1 MSNST
6 WGEPEPFADETYPPA
21 LLRFFLK
28 QMMAQFGA
36 DGACMA
42 LYDEGINQ
50 MKIQA
55 HIRRRHLS
63 PSPDSSRPTIPPH
76 TDQLTLTAEM
86 RLRQGRRTT
95 VNLLQDGQAGQ
106 GQAAAHTAWRQGQEG
121 QATAPTAWGQGQEG
135 QATAPMAWGPGQ
147 GQAATPTAWRQG
159 QGTGAS
165 PIPTAQGHAFNF
177 SLGTHVS
184 ANTSEEIEDVT
195 LQQSGLFAVGTTYPA
210 GHDLIGYIWQ
220 KNEAYSMRHEDYVS
234 VFFNVHPLPF
244 SMDITPSSYLVVPI
258 RETTLIEEMH
268 NQKPR
273 ASVLGV
279 IILYQVGSEANPF
292 QKLRVAALHYIERIA
307 LYLQNH
313 RLQRAQRRTSEYL
326 QLLQN
331 ISTVFPSSVK
341 LSSLVDHVY
350 QFVLRVVDVS
360 SMLLTLYDR
369 DLKRLYD
376 VFALR
381 NGQKIED
388 LVEQPVVRLPDE
400 RPVWWHVTQEERHTL
415 QFSPQQEPQK
425 ALLYEELLTGIWGD
439 QRHTGSFLL
448 LPMKMF
454 TRVVGALCLTS
465 NRPHAY
471 HPEEIQ
477 VLETM
482 VQIVTVSVENAKL
495 YERDRDILQRSTQRE
510 TQLSVVNTAL
520 QAISSSLNVTE
531 LLNNLVMSV
540 VHLLHVNMCVFFE
553 FSPDTQDFFA
563 HAFYAPPSV
572 QMHDDGS
579 GMPVVAPPKKR
590 EPDEVIR
597 LIRLPFSN
605 TVLEQRMN
613 EGFFY
618 MEPAQLEEL
627 AQKSTEGGAI
637 FLREIGVH
645 HMLIIP
651 MNTQEN
657 VLGFLAVPTPTGAS
671 FQPRDV
677 STLLMICAQT
687 ASAIRNAQVFE
698 EREEAYAEMKR
709 MSELKDEFLVTASH
723 ELRTPLTAI
732 SGYSS
737 QLKRQSARANP
748 QQILRFATK
757 ISVASQQLIDI
768 VANMT
773 EAAQIGAVDKN
784 LDLHLEPVQ
793 LLAAVEMAVNMLAFK
808 SEQSILVDVAPD
820 LWVWGDPPRVRQ
832 VLTNLL
838 ENAVKYVPTESTVH
852 VQAEKI
858 LLAQV
863 EPLLSTDQK
872 DHTYLL
878 EHHDQPVVLV
888 RVKDQG
894 EGIDPEDQPRIFEK
908 FVRATRVLT
917 TPVRGS
923 GLGLYIC
930 RRFIDAMGGKLWLEK
945 SIPNEGSTFSFYLPY
960 IEPPI
965 GVGP

>member
-1 MSNST
+1 MSTST

-21 LLRFFLK
+21 LLKYFLK
-28 QMMAQFGA
+28 QMMVQCSA

-42 LYDEGINQ
+42 LYDESSNQ

-55 HIRRRHLS
+55 HIRLRHLAQM
-63 PSPDSSRPTIPPH
+63 PDTASLATQSQTNSLSSTS
-76 TDQLTLTAEM
+76 EM

-95 VNLLQDGQAGQ
+95 INLLQDLQQSHSTHAS
-106 GQAAAHTAWRQGQEG
+106 AH
-121 QATAPTAWGQGQEG
+121 
-135 QATAPMAWGPGQ
+135 
-147 GQAATPTAWRQG
+147 
-159 QGTGAS
+159 
-165 PIPTAQGHAFNF
+165 
-177 SLGTHVS
+177 
-184 ANTSEEIEDVT
+184 TSEEIEDVT
-195 LQQSGLFAVGTTYPA
+195 PQQSGLFAVGTSYPL

-220 KNEAYSMRHEDYVS
+220 KNDAYSMRHEDYVS
-234 VFFNVHPLPF
+234 FFANLYPPPF
-244 SMDITPSSYLVVPI
+244 YVDIIPSSYLVVPI
-258 RETTLIEEMH
+258 RETALVGEASS
-268 NQKPR
+268 QK
-273 ASVLGV
+273 AHTSVLGV
-279 IILYQVGSEANPF
+279 IALYQIAQNGLEGNTL
-292 QKLRVAALHYIERIA
+292 QKYRASAQHYVERVA

-313 RLQRAQRRTSEYL
+313 RLQHAQRRTSEYL
-326 QLLQN
+326 RLLQN

-341 LSSLVDHVY
+341 LCDLVEHVY
-350 QFVLRVVDVS
+350 QFVLRIVDVS

-381 NGQKIED
+381 NGQRIEG

-400 RPVWWHVTQEERHTL
+400 RPVWWRVTQDERHTL
-415 QFSPQQEPQK
+415 QFSPQREPEK
-425 ALLYEELLTGIWGD
+425 AQLYEELLTGIWGD
-439 QRHTGSFLL
+439 QRHIGSFLL

-465 NRPHAY
+465 NRPNAY
-471 HPEEIQ
+471 PPEEIL

-495 YERDRDILQRSTQRE
+495 YERDRDILERSRQRE
-510 TQLSVVNTAL
+510 TQLSVVNSAL
-520 QAISSSLNVTE
+520 QTISSSLNVTE

-540 VHLLHVNMCVFFE
+540 VHLFHIKMCTFFQL
-553 FSPDTQDFFA
+553 SPDKQEVFA
-563 HAFYAPPSV
+563 NALYAPANA
-572 QMHDDGS
+572 QMYDDGS
-579 GMPVVAPPKKR
+579 GNMPVITPKKDR
-590 EPDEVIR
+590 LDEVIT
-597 LIRLPFSN
+597 LIRLPFAD
-605 TVLEQRMN
+605 TILEQRIN

-618 MEPAQLEEL
+618 LEPAQLEEL
-627 AQKSTEGGAI
+627 AQKSSEGGTI
-637 FLREIGVH
+637 FLREIGVP

-651 MNTQEN
+651 MHTQDN
-657 VLGFLAVPTPTGAS
+657 VLGFLAVPTPSDTNG
-671 FQPRDV
+671 FRPRDV

-687 ASAIRNAQVFE
+687 VSAIRNAQVFE

-709 MSELKDEFLVTASH
+709 MSELKDEFLVTAQH

-768 VANMT
+768 IANMT

-793 LLAAVEMAVNMLAFK
+793 LLAVVEMAVNMLAFK

-820 LWVWGDPPRVRQ
+820 LWVLGDPPRVRQ

-838 ENAVKYVPTESTVH
+838 ENAAKYVLSESTVH
-852 VQAEKI
+852 VFAEKMQ
-858 LLAQV
+858 LAQI
-863 EPLLSTDQK
+863 EPLLSTDQI

-878 EHHDQPVVLV
+878 EHRDMPVVLV

-894 EGIDPEDQPRIFEK
+894 QGIDPEDQPRIFEK

-923 GLGLYIC
+923 GLGLYIS
-930 RRFIDAMGGKLWLEK
+930 RRFINAMSGKLWLEK
-945 SIPNEGSTFSFYLPY
+945 SLPNEGSTFSFYLPY
-960 IEPPI
+960 IEPPLE
-965 GVGP
+965 